1 MTGKKNKARRKKMY
15 GDRNYGDRKWEE
27 RIHQKEGIILEEIK
41 DEWISMSKLTR
52 DKALIAVSIIIL
64 LFSAM
69 TDWNAYSWLIL
80 LAIVIILMAWYSK
93 K

>member
-1 MTGKKNKARRKKMY
+1 MSLT
-15 GDRNYGDRKWEE
+15 
-27 RIHQKEGIILEEIK
+27 K
-41 DEWISMSKLTR
+41 DQ
-52 DKALIAVSIIIL
+52 ALIAVSIIIL

-69 TDWNAYSWLIL
+69 TNWNVYSWLIL

>member
-1 MTGKKNKARRKKMY
+1 
-15 GDRNYGDRKWEE
+15 
-27 RIHQKEGIILEEIK
+27 
-41 DEWISMSKLTR
+41 MSKLTR
-52 DKALIAVSIIIL
+52 DQALIAVSVIIL

-80 LAIVIILMAWYSK
+80 LAIVIILTAWYSK